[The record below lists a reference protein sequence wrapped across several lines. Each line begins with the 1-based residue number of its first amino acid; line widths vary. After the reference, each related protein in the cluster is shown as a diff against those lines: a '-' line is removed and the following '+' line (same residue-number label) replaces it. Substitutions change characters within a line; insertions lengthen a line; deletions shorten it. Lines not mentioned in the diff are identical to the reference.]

1 MEQGYGPL
9 KISFD
14 LAKKGVPKDIAD
26 ASLQGKDWL
35 ASLTHY
41 VQSRPKLRQMFL
53 HPNHCKIVQKVF
65 RHLAGRGFRYGELN
79 ALHQDLRHEDKP

>member
-53 HPNHCKIVQKVF
+53 HPQRCAATKNKLF
-65 RHLAGRGFRYGELN
+65 RHLAGRGFRYGEIT
-79 ALHQDLRHEDKP
+79 ALYDAKT